1 MGIAAEHLIGIGEYG
16 LGTVGKYYFRLG
28 AFFLD
33 KLSVIADIV
42 HAGEGVERGSEV
54 PAELRNGQHV
64 LIRVYSAV
72 VQRIDIHKMV
82 AHLIGGVAQLHH
94 YLPGSPGDAAEA
106 NGEPVAAEYG
116 EYQAYGIAAK
126 LAADVLG
133 DGVDCGIVACGA
145 GNDGFGHGYHVTVPE
160 GKALLLRGAEH
171 AVAYDGYDIV
181 ALPNNGG
188 LDAAG
193 NGCHM

>member
-42 HAGEGVERGSEV
+42 HAGEGMERSAEV
-54 PAELRNGQHV
+54 PAELRNTQHV

-72 VQRIDIHKMV
+72 VQRVDIHKMV
-82 AHLIGGVAQLHH
+82 AHLVGGIAQLHY
-94 YLPGSPGDAAEA
+94 YLPCSTGDAPEA

-145 GNDGFGHGYHVTVPE
+145 GDHRLGHSHHVAVLQ
-160 GKALLLRGAEH
+160 GKALLL
-171 AVAYDGYDIV
+171 
-181 ALPNNGG
+181 
-188 LDAAG
+188 
-193 NGCHM
+193 